1 MTCSAPCSP
10 RCLQPV
16 QALGLCNGHYLRQW
30 SGKSILEPLQVKV
43 PILARKFNRLQ
54 PLKCLSPGV
63 FLCRCDCGNEVR
75 VFGGNLSRGKTTS
88 CGCARIEWVLRTG
101 RKSKRP
107 EYSIWMAMKQRCSN
121 PKFKQW
127 KDYGGRG
134 ISVCVRWLESF
145 ENFILDVGAR
155 PAPHLTI
162 DRINNDGNY
171 EPGNVRWATRKE
183 QSNNTRITARRGLT
197 GTRAKR

>member
-1 MTCSAPCSP
+1 
-10 RCLQPV
+10 
-16 QALGLCNGHYLRQW
+16 
-30 SGKSILEPLQVKV
+30 
-43 PILARKFNRLQ
+43 
-54 PLKCLSPGV
+54 
-63 FLCRCDCGNEVR
+63 
-75 VFGGNLSRGKTTS
+75 
-88 CGCARIEWVLRTG
+88 
-101 RKSKRP
+101 
-107 EYSIWMAMKQRCSN
+107 MKQRCSN